1 MFGSDLI
8 EMIGPECGLV
18 VGTVSADGEPRATRA
33 WAARII
39 DPDARRVRVL
49 MGADDPVS
57 VANLETGRV
66 ALNGANVRTLRSVQL
81 KGRVVATEPPTADD
95 LALVATS
102 SGAFFRAI
110 ADTDGIPLELI
121 ERLQAAVV
129 IAVVFDVDEI
139 YDQSPG
145 PAAGAAVHS

>member
-8 EMIGPECGLV
+8 EIIGPGCGLI

-33 WAARII
+33 WGARVV
-39 DPDARRVRVL
+39 DPDTRRVRVL

-57 VANLETGRV
+57 VANLAVGRI

-81 KGRVVATEPPTADD
+81 KGRVVTSGPPTEDD
-95 LALVATS
+95 LALVDASTHE
-102 SGAFFRAI
+102 FFRAI
-110 ADTDGIPLELI
+110 HETDGIAYELVA
-121 ERLQAAVV
+121 RLQAAEV
-129 IAVVFDVDEI
+129 IAVEFDVEEM

-145 PAAGAAVHS
+145 PAAGTPVHA